1 VIRDGVRGDLSID
14 PFAMAGYAADIAG
27 RKAHALRN
35 VAEDGAFKG
44 AYSTNGELVQS
55 IATRA
60 DRIGALRQGLGNGPV
75 AGTAKHEI
83 AKDMLIRYQRMFGDR
98 GLLPE
103 QRFVNGAPWRP
114 GDPVAGSIR
123 LDVVEGP
130 LTRVKTS
137 SRY

>member
-1 VIRDGVRGDLSID
+1 MRGLGVS
-14 PFAMAGYAADIAG
+14 PYA
-27 RKAHALRN
+27 
-35 VAEDGAFKG
+35 
-44 AYSTNGELVQS
+44 TNGDLVQS

-103 QRFVNGAPWRP
+103 QRFVNGAPWRT
-114 GDPVAGSIR
+114 GDPLAGSIR

-130 LTRVKTS
+130 LTNPTHVWDYKFGNATLSQSRITQIQNGIPNGVNVPVLGVKP
-137 SRY
+137 